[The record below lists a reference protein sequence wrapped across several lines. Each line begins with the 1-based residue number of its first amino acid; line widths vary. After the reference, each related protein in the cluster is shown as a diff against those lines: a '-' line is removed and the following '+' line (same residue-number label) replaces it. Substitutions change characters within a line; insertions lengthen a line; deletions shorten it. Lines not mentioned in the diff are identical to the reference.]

1 VNGREDSP
9 EARADG
15 ARDGAAGGL
24 PKLALPAGTLAI
36 GDLHVDVEST
46 EAVADF
52 EAFVRAQHGRP
63 CLIVLGDLFE
73 YWIGGAQASGPGGRR
88 ALAALRELAASG
100 TRVLVVPGNRDFLL
114 GERDARAGGFELFPR
129 GFVGRLQDGSRTLVV
144 HGDELCT
151 LDRSYQ
157 RLRAVVRSR
166 VVRLAARALPNAA
179 AHAIARRLRKVSM
192 RAVAKKPSADKAPQ
206 RSEVV
211 RRARASGANVL
222 LNGHV
227 HAFRDEDVEGV
238 RWTCVAAFGAER
250 DAFELW
256 PSGWR
261 SVASASM
268 RARPSLQSRPMTIVA
283 IDGPSGV
290 GKSTAA
296 RLLAKRLGLFFL
308 DTGAM
313 YRAVTRAALE
323 RGVNPEDEAGCTG
336 VARSLRLDFD
346 DEGRLWVDGDLA
358 GAAIRTEHVTR
369 HVSPVSAHG
378 PVRDVVVARQREIVA
393 QRGGAVAEGR
403 DTTTVVFPHADV
415 KIFLTASA
423 MERARR
429 RATELG
435 LPQEVGRILGEICRR
450 DEFDS
455 TRPIAPLVQAEDAL
469 RVETD
474 GLSIEQVVERLA
486 FLVAAT
492 ARR

>member
-1 VNGREDSP
+1 MRRKRFVSEH
-9 EARADG
+9 EETAG
-15 ARDGAAGGL
+15 AL
-24 PKLALPAGTLAI
+24 PTVVLPAGTLAI
-36 GDLHVDVEST
+36 GDLHVDVDDER
-46 EAVADF
+46 AVADF
-52 EAFVRAQHGRP
+52 EDFLRAQRGRP
-63 CLIVLGDLFE
+63 CLVVLGDLFE
-73 YWIGGAQASGPGGRR
+73 YWIGGAQANGAGGRR
-88 ALAALRELAASG
+88 ALLALAELASGG

-114 GERDARAGGFELFPR
+114 GARDARAGGFELCAH

-151 LDRSYQ
+151 LDRGYQ

-166 VVRLAARALPNAA
+166 AVRFAARALPNAA

-206 RSEVV
+206 PAEVV
-211 RRARASGANVL
+211 RRARAVDATVL

-227 HAFRDEDVEGV
+227 HAYRDENVAGV
-238 RWTCVAAFGAER
+238 RWLCVAAFGAER

-256 PSGWR
+256 PAGWR
-261 SVASASM
+261 SAASASM
-268 RARPSLQSRPMTIVA
+268 RTRPSLQSRPMTIVA

-296 RLLAKRLGLFFL
+296 RLLAARLGLFFL

-323 RGVNPEDEAGCTG
+323 RGVSPEDEAGCTT
-336 VARSLRLDFD
+336 VARSLRLEFD
-346 DEGRLWVDGDLA
+346 DQGRLWVDGDLA

-378 PVRDVVVARQREIVA
+378 PVRDIVVARQREIVA
-393 QRGGAVAEGR
+393 RRGGAVAEGR
-403 DTTTVVFPHADV
+403 DTTTVVFPDADV

-435 LPQEVGRILGEICRR
+435 LPHELGRILEEICRR
-450 DEFDS
+450 DEYDS
-455 TRPIAPLVQAEDAL
+455 TRLIAPLKQADDAV

-474 GLSIEQVVERLA
+474 GLSIEQVVERLV
-486 FLVAAT
+486 FLVSAA
-492 ARR
+492 ALR